1 MKFTMHEGYIAALS
15 IVDKIIQM
23 HGLDDKRPS
32 LLHHYTSL
40 DAALSIIQQ
49 RDVWLCHC
57 EYLNDASEVI
67 RASSMIKERIDNVV
81 RTVNSRLEQQFYGD
95 VSAGFASQSRLYEA
109 FVFSMSEG
117 KPGIN
122 GQDDLSAWRAYGK
135 SGRGVCLSFESQ
147 HLITFSEGTIGF
159 RLSRVL
165 YDDQLQA
172 QIVDELLNEGYRQYC
187 KMNDRKEAIQ
197 CAVAAL
203 MFVMPILKH
212 PNFVDEKEWRL
223 IYLPKDEDPAASK
236 RKFCVR
242 DDLIIPY
249 YSMRS
254 ASDDNASSTPPLA
267 EIMVGPSTHQTL
279 NLRSV
284 EFLRARAVVKSSRIP
299 YRS

>member
-1 MKFTMHEGYIAALS
+1 M
-15 IVDKIIQM
+15 
-23 HGLDDKRPS
+23 
-32 LLHHYTSL
+32 
-40 DAALSIIQQ
+40 
-49 RDVWLCHC
+49 
-57 EYLNDASEVI
+57 
-67 RASSMIKERIDNVV
+67 
-81 RTVNSRLEQQFYGD
+81 
-95 VSAGFASQSRLYEA
+95 
-109 FVFSMSEG
+109 
-117 KPGIN
+117 
-122 GQDDLSAWRAYGK
+122 
-135 SGRGVCLSFESQ
+135 
-147 HLITFSEGTIGF
+147 
-159 RLSRVL
+159 
-165 YDDQLQA
+165 
-172 QIVDELLNEGYRQYC
+172 DELLNEGYRQYC